1 MRLTAAAATLSNKDD
16 FGRYLDVIMSRL
28 KLECFDDKDENKNK
42 NLFIV
47 IYHKI
52 KKGFCLKVLIDP
64 GRT

>member
-1 MRLTAAAATLSNKDD
+1 MRLTAAAAALSTKDD

-28 KLECFDDKDENKNK
+28 KLECFDDKDEKK
-42 NLFIV
+42 LIIV